1 MDRWAHSFGHPRKH
15 MALGLI
21 QIALAAAFLAIWLL
35 AGAIAVRQ
43 HQG

>member
-1 MDRWAHSFGHPRKH
+1 MGLPAHSLGRSPRH
-15 MALGLI
+15 MALCLI
-21 QIALAAAFLAIWLL
+21 QIALAATFLAMWLL

>member
-1 MDRWAHSFGHPRKH
+1 
-15 MALGLI
+15 MALCLI
-21 QIALAAAFLAIWLL
+21 QIALAVAFSAMWLL